1 MRIRM
6 LLLCGLL
13 LSACG
18 GTDNRV
24 LEISGTVRT
33 LTGERPIVGATL
45 ALSWRTSPFESAGA
59 TAFSE
64 TGGQY
69 SMRIG
74 PILCN
79 NVTLTAAAEGH
90 RSFTT
95 GVECSDEP
103 QQIDFTL
110 APVN

>member
-1 MRIRM
+1 MRSRVVT
-6 LLLCGLL
+6 LCGLL

-24 LEISGTVRT
+24 LQISGTVRS
-33 LTGERPIVGATL
+33 LTGERPIIGATL

-59 TAFSE
+59 TAVTE
-64 TGGQY
+64 TGGEY

-74 PILCN
+74 PVLCN
-79 NVTLTAAAEGH
+79 NVSLTAAAEGH

-95 GVECSDEP
+95 GVECSDEA

-110 APVN
+110 VPVD